1 MQTSPGFINI
11 QLYREISEDPK
22 KITYMQ
28 IENWDDEESLNNDLS
43 SAHVQHFLNT
53 TGHTFEL
60 EIKKYSVGPQARI
73 EKYPDM
79 MIRNFF
85 LSIATNY
92 NLFIGDYKI

>member
-1 MQTSPGFINI
+1 MKASLQTSPGFINI

-60 EIKKYSVGPQARI
+60 LLKKYSLDPQARV

-79 MIRNFF
+79 CKDEQPTCN
-85 LSIATNY
+85 AY
-92 NLFIGDYKI
+92 NKVWYRF